1 MGRRRAPVR
10 AVYFGGNAVS
20 GGNVM
25 DREEITRTL
34 QLTLI
39 SSLGFSR
46 QKIALKL

>member
-10 AVYFGGNAVS
+10 AVYF

-34 QLTLI
+34 QLTPI

-46 QKIALKL
+46 QKIARKR